1 MILSNLREGYLMG
14 GKRLIFNKLIFNK
27 TVQHRVGGGRDVP
40 EGGDIQTPT
49 ADSR

>member
-1 MILSNLREGYLMG
+1 MG

-40 EGGDIQTPT
+40 EEGTYKHLRLIPVE
-49 ADSR
+49 